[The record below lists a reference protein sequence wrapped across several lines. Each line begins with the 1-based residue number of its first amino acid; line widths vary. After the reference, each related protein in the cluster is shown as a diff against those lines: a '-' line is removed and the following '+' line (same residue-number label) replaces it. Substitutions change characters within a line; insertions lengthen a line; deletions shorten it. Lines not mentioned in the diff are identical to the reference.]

1 MVEAL
6 PTQLSAI
13 EVESGFA
20 RPLAMKPMCAI
31 SCCNPNPSPQ
41 LGFHPSEAECSA
53 PLGTSQI
60 SRCKPALTT
69 KASGHS
75 LTQPALTGSP
85 LQQYVSEGLVV
96 NQRRQR
102 HMTNTTKSLQGWPG
116 HLWPQGASSR
126 TYELLRS
133 CSYAHTPCTRPS
145 GPKTTTLMPRLAVKV
160 SAAFL
165 EAGAAKKAIHHNEQN
180 RNAMWQ
186 MHT

>member
-31 SCCNPNPSPQ
+31 SCCNPSPE
-41 LGFHPSEAECSA
+41 LGFNPSEAECSA

-60 SRCKPALTT
+60 SRCNPALTT

-96 NQRRQR
+96 NQRRQQ

-116 HLWPQGASSR
+116 HLWPQGASS
-126 TYELLRS
+126 
-133 CSYAHTPCTRPS
+133 CSYARTPCTRPS
-145 GPKTTTLMPRLAVKV
+145 GPKTTLMSRLAVKV